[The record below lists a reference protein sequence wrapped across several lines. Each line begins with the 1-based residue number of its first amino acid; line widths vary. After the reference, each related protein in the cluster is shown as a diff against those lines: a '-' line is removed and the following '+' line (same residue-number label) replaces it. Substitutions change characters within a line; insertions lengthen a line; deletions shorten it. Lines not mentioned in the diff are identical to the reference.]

1 MCTAVL
7 LRKRDGEGQR
17 EGEEGVVATSEKRL
31 SEQCVWYV
39 ERLVFRV
46 TCVRLQSRA
55 MRTSRHSAS
64 SDTHQGNGGVTCEVL
79 ARAGRHLHPALQS
92 IAWGSSVGL

>member
-1 MCTAVL
+1 VHRRPVAKERWRGT
-7 LRKRDGEGQR
+7 EGGR
-17 EGEEGVVATSEKRL
+17 GGSEKKL

-39 ERLVFRV
+39 ERLVPRV

-79 ARAGRHLHPALQS
+79 ARAGWHLHPALQS
-92 IAWGSSVGL
+92 ITWGSSVGL